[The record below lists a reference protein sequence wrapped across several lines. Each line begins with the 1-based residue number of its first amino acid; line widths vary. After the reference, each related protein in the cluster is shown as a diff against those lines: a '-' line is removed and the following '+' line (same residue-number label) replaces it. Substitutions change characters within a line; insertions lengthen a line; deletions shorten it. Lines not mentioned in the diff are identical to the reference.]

1 MCLITES
8 NGGSAALYELYGE
21 GQPNPQQQV
30 EQWAPEAGAEASPGR
45 APPGHRGV
53 GNHVPD
59 GVS

>member
-8 NGGSAALYELYGE
+8 NGGPTALYKLYGE
-21 GQPNPQQQV
+21 GQPNPKQQV
-30 EQWAPEAGAEASPGR
+30 EQRAPEAGAEASPGR